1 MPSVKSF
8 AIWVAP
14 LSALAIWFIASHSGM
29 PRDAAITLG
38 ITWVTAVW
46 WMTGAIP
53 IPAASLVPIALL
65 PFFGVLPAK
74 TIVAQ
79 SYGHPLILLLLGG
92 FLLSKSL
99 EKCGVHRRIALG
111 MVRTCGGNGG
121 KGLILGFMLAAAL
134 LSMWISNTA
143 TTLMLLPIAI
153 AILSSSDDS
162 QKLAVPLMLGIAYA
176 SSIGGLGSPIGTPP
190 NLVFIEQYE
199 KFTGIRMTFSQWMG
213 FGVPIVLIMI
223 PIAWLWLTRNLGQGR
238 TIELPK
244 SGPWRPA
251 ERRTLIVFA
260 LTALAWITRAEPFGG
275 WSAWLHLPGAND
287 ASVAFIGVLFLF
299 VLPDGT
305 EQDGQKGRLLE
316 ANVFNEIPWGILLL
330 FGGGICLAAGITES
344 GLSSSA
350 AELLSDVGTL
360 PVLAIIL
367 IILPAHDFRHRADQQ
382 HRKHHPDAAHP
393 WVYRRCQQPRS
404 ARSHDAC
411 RTQRKLRLQA
421 PRRHRSQRRR
431 LWLGLPHCLT
441 NGTRGSRPQPHR
453 RRGHWPLLLHLL
465 ATKKTCP
472 VSRAGFE
479 INPDTSA

>member
-1 MPSVKSF
+1 MPSVKSL

-14 LSALAIWFIASHSGM
+14 LSALVIWFIASHSGM

-367 IILPAHDFRHRADQQ
+367 IICLLMTFVTELTSNTASTILMLPILGSIAVANNLDPRVLMM
-382 HRKHHPDAAHP
+382 PAAL
-393 WVYRRCQQPRS
+393 S
-404 ARSHDAC
+404 ASCAFMLPVA
-411 RTQRKLRLQA
+411 TA
-421 PRRHRSQRRR
+421 PNAVVFGSGYLTVSQMAREGVV
-431 LWLGLPHCLT
+431 LNLIGVVVIGLC
-441 NGTRGSRPQPHR
+441 
-453 RRGHWPLLLHLL
+453 
-465 ATKKTCP
+465 CYI
-472 VSRAGFE
+472 F
-479 INPDTSA
+479 